1 MGGTLRAVGS
11 IIAILLSVSPASSQ
25 VNIEKLRRD
34 EDQRGLSGTAEIDL
48 SGRSGNVN
56 VWQVTIGG
64 RVDFVG
70 PAVTT
75 LFVTRADFGWE
86 DGERFS
92 NEALLHL
99 RRVHRNRS
107 WLRPEAFVQINY
119 DRPLLLT
126 FRGLLGGGLRIGILS
141 AENFR
146 LWWGSAYMFEH
157 ESLDLPGGARHPERV
172 WVHRWSNYL
181 SSRAVLTERA
191 TLLWSAYLQPRINV
205 VEDVRAINEL
215 DLGVELTS
223 RFSLVVTLRTRY
235 DSRPPDDTESLDTAL
250 STGISVAF

>member
-1 MGGTLRAVGS
+1 MVG
-11 IIAILLSVSPASSQ
+11 ILLSVSSASSQ
-25 VNIEKLRRD
+25 VNIEKFRGE
-34 EDQRGLSGTAEIDL
+34 EDQRGLSGTADVDV
-48 SGRSGNVN
+48 SGRSGNVD
-56 VWQVTIGG
+56 VWQVSVGG
-64 RVDFVG
+64 RVDFTRSW
-70 PAVTT
+70 VTT

-86 DGERFS
+86 DGKRFS

-119 DRPLLLT
+119 DKPRLLT
-126 FRGLLGGGLRIGILS
+126 FRGLLGAGLRIGIAS
-141 AENFR
+141 FENFT

-157 ESLDLPGGARHPERV
+157 ESLELPQGARHSKRV

-181 SSRAVLTERA
+181 SSRAVLSERA

-205 VEDVRAINEL
+205 FEDVRAIAEL
-215 DLGVELTS
+215 DIGVELTS
-223 RFSLVVTLRTRY
+223 RFSFVVSFRTRY
-235 DSRPPDDTESLDTAL
+235 DSRPPDDTESTDTSL